1 MAMSR
6 WRPFIRRPRRRGRAA
21 ASKTVRQRQIVSRRV
36 YSRSGR
42 RHSVDEIEPA
52 LDAVEPAIDVIEPLL
67 NGGIIQFDAGD
78 LALDP
83 AKPRHNLVE
92 LAINAVETI
101 VETRETSA
109 QKVENVVSLAHA

>member
-1 MAMSR
+1 ML
-6 WRPFIRRPRRRGRAA
+6 
-21 ASKTVRQRQIVSRRV
+21 
-36 YSRSGR
+36 RSGR
-42 RHSVDEIEPA
+42 RHTVDEIEPA

-83 AKPRHNLVE
+83 AEPRHNLVE
-92 LAINAVETI
+92 LAINAVERI

-109 QKVENVVSLAHA
+109 QKGENVVSLAHA

>member
-1 MAMSR
+1 MAR
-6 WRPFIRRPRRRGRAA
+6 QLPTGGWTEQVAA
-21 ASKTVRQRQIVSRRV
+21 V
-36 YSRSGR
+36 
-42 RHSVDEIEPA
+42 HSTTSA
-52 LDAVEPAIDVIEPLL
+52 EPAIDVIEPLL

-83 AKPRHNLVE
+83 AEPRHNLVE